1 MTIRM
6 TLFDVDGTI
15 WDAPIDWL
23 AVRCELG
30 LPVDG
35 RLIYMHLMD
44 LVPQEQ
50 TEARAPEE
58 MRKRAN
64 LVVEHLA
71 LFLKDFTGRLA
82 QQEVR
87 T

>member
-1 MTIRM
+1 MTICM

-35 RLIYMHLMD
+35 RLIYMHL
-44 LVPQEQ
+44 
-50 TEARAPEE
+50 
-58 MRKRAN
+58 N
-64 LVVEHLA
+64 
-71 LFLKDFTGRLA
+71 FTGRLA